1 MPLKL
6 TVTDLGEVAEPMRG
20 AYRPRNDG
28 SGFILDVE
36 GGAVAKS
43 VHDEFRTRNVELMKR
58 LKEVEGAD
66 PGEVARLR
74 EENATLQ
81 ADLEKTRSGK
91 NADVEARI
99 KAVTLAA
106 DTYRTRL
113 EALTID
119 GAITRVAGSVGALP
133 GAIDDVS
140 TRIRAR
146 FKLGEDGQPVAVDTQ
161 GNKIYG
167 EDGHPLSIEG
177 AVRQLTKQAPHL
189 FKASSGSG
197 ASNGPSGAGGRASS
211 ANPWAKGS
219 WNVTEQMR
227 ALKADPQAA
236 AQLKSEAG
244 VFS

>member
-6 TVTDLGEVAEPMRG
+6 TVTDLGEVSEPLRS

-28 SGFILDVE
+28 SGYILDVE

-43 VHDEFRTRNVELMKR
+43 VHDEFRNRNVELMKK
-58 LKEVEGAD
+58 LKDLGDLTPEGVS
-66 PGEVARLR
+66 ELTEKVKTL
-74 EENATLQ
+74 ETELQ
-81 ADLEKTRSGK
+81 AARTGK

-99 KAVTLAA
+99 KAVAA
-106 DTYRTRL
+106 SADGYKARL
-113 EALTID
+113 ESVMID
-119 GAITRVAGSVGALP
+119 QAITRVAGSVGALP

-236 AQLKSEAG
+236 AQLKNEAG